1 MREGRSEMPRRRLR
15 GALHKR
21 KQDDDSVVGSP
32 SAGRADALVPADP
45 SQQLPEVASPVLSVA
60 LVGGAAR
67 DTKEARPWQHVLVW
81 LVGVVLASLMPIL
94 WATQSTSPEAVT
106 PSIYTLLG
114 SGDLYLISVV
124 VIIAGLTEIVL
135 VLRRINQ
142 VLTVALLVLAAIL
155 VVLIDAARYAG
166 ASSVTTN
173 SGIPPHSITYWS
185 LVAFG
190 FSALHSSICVNLA
203 AGIK

>member
-1 MREGRSEMPRRRLR
+1 MPRLRLI
-15 GALHKR
+15 GALRRRKR
-21 KQDDDSVVGSP
+21 HDDTVVGSP
-32 SAGRADALVPADP
+32 SASPADAPVPVNP
-45 SQQLPEVASPVLSVA
+45 SLQPPEVASPELAVA
-60 LVGGAAR
+60 RLAGVAH

-94 WATQSTSPEAVT
+94 WATQSSSPEAVT
-106 PSIYTLLG
+106 PSVYKLLG

-124 VIIAGLTEIVL
+124 VIIAGLTEIAL
-135 VLRRINQ
+135 LFRRINQ

-166 ASSVTTN
+166 ASSVAAN
-173 SGIPPHSITYWS
+173 AGAPPHSVTYWS